1 MVYYTVCSR
10 KNYTAMTTHLI
21 DQFNRNIDYI
31 RLSVTDRCDFRC
43 IYCMSEDMH
52 FMPRKDLLTLE
63 ELQRLAEIFIQLGVK
78 KIRIT
83 GGEPLVRKDIDQLF
97 LNLGKNRDLKEL
109 TLTTNA
115 SQLKKKG
122 QMLID
127 AGVKRINISLDSLDS
142 KVFKKMT
149 RTGHLDTILENI
161 YFAIELG
168 FKKIKLNVVLMRG
181 INDHEIYNLVDFA
194 IKNALDVSFIEEMP
208 LGDVTHERKETFV
221 SNDDLLK
228 NLKNHYNLI
237 KTSISTG
244 GPANYWQIQNSQT
257 HVGLISPHSH
267 NFCESCNRVR
277 ISCKGELF
285 LCLGQ
290 ENKIEL
296 LPLLRRHLNDDK
308 PIINSILDALKTKP
322 KSHEF
327 EIHKKS
333 PAVIRF
339 MSHTGG

>member
-1 MVYYTVCSR
+1 
-10 KNYTAMTTHLI
+10 
-21 DQFNRNIDYI
+21 
-31 RLSVTDRCDFRC
+31 
-43 IYCMSEDMH
+43 
-52 FMPRKDLLTLE
+52 
-63 ELQRLAEIFIQLGVK
+63 
-78 KIRIT
+78 
-83 GGEPLVRKDIDQLF
+83 
-97 LNLGKNRDLKEL
+97 
-109 TLTTNA
+109 
-115 SQLKKKG
+115 
-122 QMLID
+122 
-127 AGVKRINISLDSLDS
+127 
-142 KVFKKMT
+142 
-149 RTGHLDTILENI
+149 LENI
-161 YFAIELG
+161 YFANELG